1 MFFHGHLGYITVGFM
16 VDRSVVRGFINRLIT
31 GSKTPCRTWVAA
43 MNMATK
49 GLELEE
55 IMAMNFMRVYNVL
68 PLPSHNHQD
77 DEAVEQN
84 QKARESLRNTRR
96 TSLEGA
102 LLAQKDMFF
111 FYQSANHRVQQSAE
125 YSFGSW
131 DDGAGVPQNCQLM
144 GKMMIN
150 DGMDM
155 VPSAL
160 FSIIL
165 ITI

>member
-1 MFFHGHLGYITVGFM
+1 
-16 VDRSVVRGFINRLIT
+16 
-31 GSKTPCRTWVAA
+31 

-49 GLELEE
+49 GLELGE

-102 LLAQKDMFF
+102 LLAQKDMGL
-111 FYQSANHRVQQSAE
+111 SENRV
-125 YSFGSW
+125 YS
-131 DDGAGVPQNCQLM
+131 QL
-144 GKMMIN
+144 
-150 DGMDM
+150 
-155 VPSAL
+155 
-160 FSIIL
+160 
-165 ITI
+165 